1 MQQQISIKMNPSTV
15 IGREEELDTISR
27 LYESERSEFLAIY
40 GRRRVGKSFL
50 IEEAF
55 GEKISFMAVG
65 IYQKIDKDNPEKVES
80 YRQKQLVHFYN
91 SLQEYGLP
99 KEGNPAPISWM
110 EALGL
115 LKKLLQRKRAPRK
128 VVFIDEL
135 PWLAGPQSSELLEE
149 LGHFWNSWARKRKD
163 IFLIVCGS
171 ATSWMVDNV
180 MRDYGGLYGRITE
193 SIFLKPFTLEECERY
208 WIKRGFHLSRYE
220 IALTYMVIG
229 GVPYYM
235 DSIQPDR
242 TMADNINAIYF
253 DKDKARQEF
262 KDVYTGLYSSS
273 EIYIDVIRQLGK
285 RFYGMTRTEL
295 LKAVDKKGGGTFTDI
310 LENLMD
316 SGIIRSYTLYG
327 GSRKQTVYQL
337 IDFFTLFYLRF
348 VENSDFTS
356 WRSVQRSKPFYTWAG
371 NTFELLVIEHMPQL
385 ANALRIKEYATPFSW
400 RGTTPA
406 DEGVQVDLII
416 PATAERAD
424 YICEMKFSEGKYTL
438 SNEDVEEITRQ
449 ISAVRNSKIHKPSH
463 SIYVALV
470 TSFGVTESK
479 HKIHVNDIVTLDSLF
494 G

>member
-1 MQQQISIKMNPSTV
+1 MNPSSV
-15 IGREEELDTISR
+15 IGREEELATISR
-27 LYESERSEFLAIY
+27 LYSSERSEFLAIY

-50 IEEAF
+50 IEEAL
-55 GEKISFMAVG
+55 ENKITFLAVG
-65 IYQKIDKDNPEKVES
+65 LYQKIDKDNPEKVES
-80 YRQKQLVHFYN
+80 YRQKQLAHFYN
-91 SLQEYGLP
+91 SLQEFGLQKRSP
-99 KEGNPAPISWM
+99 SPTSWM
-110 EALGL
+110 EAFGL
-115 LKKLLQRKRAPRK
+115 LKKLLQKKRSRRK

-193 SIFLKPFTLEECERY
+193 RIFLKPFTLMECEKY

-229 GVPYYM
+229 GVPFYM
-235 DSIQPDR
+235 DNIRPDR

-273 EIYIDVIRQLGK
+273 EIYIEVIRHLGK
-285 RFYGMTRTEL
+285 HFYGMTRDEL
-295 LKAVDKKGGGTFTDI
+295 LKAVGKKGGGTFSDI
-310 LENLMD
+310 LENLID
-316 SGIIRSYTLYG
+316 SGIIRSYTLFG
-327 GSRKQTVYQL
+327 GPRKQTVYQL
-337 IDFFTLFYLRF
+337 VDFFTLFYLRF

-356 WRSVQRSKPFYTWAG
+356 WRSLQRSRPFYTWAG
-371 NTFELLVIEHMPQL
+371 NTFELLVLEHMPKL
-385 ANALRIKEYATPFSW
+385 ADALRIKEYATPFSW
-400 RGTTPA
+400 KGKTP
-406 DEGVQVDLII
+406 DGEGVQVDLII

-438 SNEDVEEITRQ
+438 SNDDVEEFTKQ
-449 ISAVRNSKIHKPSH
+449 ISALKNAKIHKPSH
-463 SIYVALV
+463 SIYVTLV
-470 TSFGVTESK
+470 TTIGATDSK
-479 HKIHVNDIVTLDSLF
+479 HRLHVNEIVTLESF
-494 G
+494 F